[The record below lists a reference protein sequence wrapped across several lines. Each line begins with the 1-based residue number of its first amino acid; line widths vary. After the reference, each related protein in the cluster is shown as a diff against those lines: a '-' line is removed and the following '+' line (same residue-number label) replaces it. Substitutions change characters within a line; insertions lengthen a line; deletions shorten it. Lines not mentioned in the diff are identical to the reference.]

1 MHWLNTVNHFDCLRS
16 DVEKNVGNSLSLLA
30 HWFCFIILCR
40 CWRLDRSVIPLRTK
54 IILCFS
60 EIKVNSLNL
69 RRSIFNFYRSKTQN
83 MKCVLNLLLWGKK
96 KTDWGFLLDSSKHT
110 IILLKLMQIFL
121 SDCEAKRDIWIKE
134 GDLACVDEETLTKK
148 YDSDLRKYGKLL
160 KL

>member
-1 MHWLNTVNHFDCLRS
+1 MNRKDIEIMHWLNTVNHFDCLRS

-69 RRSIFNFYRSKTQN
+69 RRSISNFYRSKTQN

-96 KTDWGFLLDSSKHT
+96 KTDWGFFLLDSSKHM

-121 SDCEAKRDIWIKE
+121 SDCEAKRDIWIEKE
-134 GDLACVDEETLTKK
+134 IWLV
-148 YDSDLRKYGKLL
+148 
-160 KL
+160 